1 MQEVFTWN
9 FKLIDMDFQ
18 LRYSNEDDRAY
29 GLAGM
34 AISMASLDALDRITE
49 IFLDAEGPMV
59 SFSQDYYFSFSPAV
73 SPKAVWNNLMS
84 NFQLTTSLVL
94 ANVMARSLIRLG
106 SEASPE
112 VFEEIRS
119 LVRREGM
126 EVCSLEEEE
135 ADAIYDKLIRHSRR
149 LFYNPRL
156 HPAVKQLAGVIA
168 RKRRLSVIDLAEELD
183 MLRI

>member
-1 MQEVFTWN
+1 M
-9 FKLIDMDFQ
+9 IMGFQ
-18 LRYSNEDDRAY
+18 LKYSNEDDRAY

-59 SFSQDYYFSFSPAV
+59 SFSQHFYYPSSPSL
-73 SPKAVWNNLMS
+73 SPKTVWNNLMS

-94 ANVMARSLIRLG
+94 GNVMARSLVRMG
-106 SEASPE
+106 AEAEAE
-112 VFEEIRS
+112 VFDEIRA
-119 LVRREGM
+119 LVREEGRD
-126 EVCSLEEEE
+126 VCNLEDEESDE
-135 ADAIYDKLIRHSRR
+135 IFENVMRHSRR

-156 HPAVKQLAGVIA
+156 QPAVRELAGVISK
-168 RKRRLSVIDLAEELD
+168 RRRLSVIELAEELE